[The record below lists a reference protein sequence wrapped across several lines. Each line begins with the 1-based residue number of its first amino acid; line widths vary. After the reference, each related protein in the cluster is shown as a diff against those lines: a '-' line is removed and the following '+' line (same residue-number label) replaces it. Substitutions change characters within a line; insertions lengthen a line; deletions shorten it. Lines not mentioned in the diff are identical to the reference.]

1 MSRTSN
7 PSSRILSLLGA
18 GTKVFRHKDFK
29 RAQMIDVAAAMGCST
44 GTLYNY
50 VENKE
55 ALFEHVVL
63 YGMTGELPSPDTL
76 PLKLPDP
83 GTTFAMIEKMSRELA
98 KGWSIYQALKID
110 EPASAVE
117 EVTRITNELFDFFA
131 SYHRVI
137 EIMETSV
144 LDYADLAS
152 TYNTGRQ
159 QMIFGPWTT
168 LIQERVAKGVYR
180 SIADPGWTT
189 VLIVEALAAGAW
201 KQRSHSDSYDETI
214 ARAACV
220 EHVLTTLVKD
230 IDR

>member
-7 PSSRILSLLGA
+7 PSKRIKSLLGA
-18 GTKVFRHKDFK
+18 GTTVFRHKDFR
-29 RAQMIDVAAAMGCST
+29 RAQMTDVAAEMGCST

-76 PLKLPDP
+76 PLKMPDP
-83 GTTFAMIEKMSRELA
+83 GTTFAMIETIARELA
-98 KGWSIYQALKID
+98 EGWSIYEALEID

-131 SYHRVI
+131 RYYTVI
-137 EIMETSV
+137 EVMETSV
-144 LDYADLAS
+144 LDYSDLAS
-152 TYNTGRQ
+152 TYDSGRQ
-159 QMIFGPWTT
+159 QMIFGPWTA
-168 LIQERVAKGVYR
+168 LIEKRVAKGVYR
-180 SIADPGWTT
+180 SIEDPEWAT
-189 VLIVEALAAGAW
+189 VLIVETLAAGAW
-201 KQRSHSDSYDETI
+201 KQRSHMKNYDETV

-220 EHVLTTLVKD
+220 DHVLTTLLKD
-230 IDR
+230 KDR